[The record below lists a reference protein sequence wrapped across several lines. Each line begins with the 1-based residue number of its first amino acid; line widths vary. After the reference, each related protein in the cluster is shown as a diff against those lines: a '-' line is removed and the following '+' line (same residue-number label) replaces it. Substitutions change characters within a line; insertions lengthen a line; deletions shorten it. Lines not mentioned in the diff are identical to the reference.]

1 MKHMRRFGLA
11 VALALALAATLPTR
25 AGEVYRYD
33 WLTATN
39 LPTPSRLVEAAMKA
53 LPKSVREKQDWLARM
68 RKAAWVPTVELRYTL
83 GEGIFRDFETVSRVQ
98 RTTGSELQRESG
110 STRGS
115 STATREGT
123 SSQANTDALNAP
135 AGGNTASSA
144 ETVRERSSSSDRSTT
159 RISSES
165 TTYGGPDSYAT
176 REEARWVDEFGLYLS
191 WDLSRV
197 LFREEEISVVGAELD
212 KASFRQDVKAQV
224 IDNYYS
230 LVETLLLLDSATYRE
245 SVPTRVKRER
255 LAYLLDSLTDG
266 ALSNAGGREAP

>member
-1 MKHMRRFGLA
+1 MNTTRRLCCAF
-11 VALALALAATLPTR
+11 ALALAATLPVQ
-25 AGEVYRYD
+25 AGDVYRYD
-33 WLTATN
+33 WLAATN
-39 LPTPSRLVEAAMKA
+39 LPAPSKLVEAAMKA
-53 LPKSVREKQDWLARM
+53 LPKTVREKQDWLARM
-68 RKAAWVPTVELRYTL
+68 RKAAWIPTVELHYTL
-83 GEGIFRDFETVSRVQ
+83 GEGIYRDYQVVNRVQ
-98 RTTGSELQRESG
+98 HTSGSELQRESG
-110 STRGS
+110 RSSDSSSSRRSGS
-115 STATREGT
+115 ST
-123 SSQANTDALNAP
+123 QVDTDALNAP
-135 AGGNTASSA
+135 AGGNTSTST
-144 ETVRERSSSSDRSTT
+144 EDTRGRSSSTDQRTT

-165 TTYGGPDSYAT
+165 TTYAGPESYAT
-176 REEARWVDEFGLYLS
+176 GERTRWLDEFGLYVS